1 MTDAKGA
8 IPSLGRAVFP
18 ADRALFEMLRHAAER
33 VVGNPGMVT
42 SGLVLTGDQI
52 ITSRETRDGLLR
64 DFPEGRCVDMET
76 AAIAQVA
83 HQNDIPW
90 AGMRLTSDA
99 ADETFNLDDVLGF
112 GIETAAGLFEQILT
126 AFLGDI

>member
-1 MTDAKGA
+1 
-8 IPSLGRAVFP
+8 
-18 ADRALFEMLRHAAER
+18 
-33 VVGNPGMVT
+33 VT